1 MADINVAQMTGAV
14 KTAGAAKYVN
24 SSAPSADSLKS
35 GFADMIQEKAQE
47 SLAEG
52 QQPSD
57 SVGSYTKEQD
67 TAAGQEQEEVIS
79 PKDMLEL
86 QEAVSQM
93 LIGELVSQPAEMQS
107 HPDVPLGTEESLISG
122 EMEAVSVN
130 EPTADF
136 AMQESPA
143 KVQMETAQTEESVLQ
158 PELLR
163 TESSAPREEL
173 QMKTPQ
179 PQEKIQARPQPQEE
193 IQARPEKPAFRTE
206 TQMRTE
212 KPQLQAEEQMQL
224 RNPLLQAENNNPE
237 EIAERKAD
245 ISPVRM
251 EAAFGEELQAKA
263 ADSYSG
269 QESAAGK
276 DDSQGSG
283 KEGMLHEAVAAELP
297 KSPGLHE
304 MSEFRSVEQ
313 SSAGTVKTT
322 PETFFKDVGTAIA
335 GRLPSKN
342 GAFMIELEPASLG
355 KLTIKVAYEAGKAA
369 VSIMS
374 ANPKTVE
381 LLSQSA
387 GDIARILEEKTG
399 QETVVYTPE
408 PEQQYQE
415 GQNSREHGRE
425 NQESHEQK
433 KQEQSDSFTQMLRLG
448 LV

>member
-1 MADINVAQMTGAV
+1 MADINVAQMTKAI
-14 KTAGAAKYVN
+14 KTAGAAKLVD

-35 GFADMIQEKAQE
+35 DFAGMIQEKAQK

-52 QQPSD
+52 QKLSD
-57 SVGSYTKEQD
+57 SAGSYTMEQD
-67 TAAGQEQEEVIS
+67 MTVEQKKEETIS
-79 PKDMLEL
+79 PEDMLEL
-86 QEAVSQM
+86 QETVSQM
-93 LIGELVSQPAEMQS
+93 LIGEFVSQSVGMQS
-107 HPDVPLGTEESLISG
+107 HPDVTLGTEESLLLG
-122 EMEAVSVN
+122 ETEEIPVK
-130 EPTADF
+130 ELTADS
-136 AMQESPA
+136 AMQESLA
-143 KVQMETAQTEESVLQ
+143 KVQTEMVHAEESMLQ
-158 PELLR
+158 PEKVLFQ
-163 TESSAPREEL
+163 TESPDLREEL
-173 QMKTPQ
+173 QMLAEKPQ
-179 PQEKIQARPQPQEE
+179 LQEE
-193 IQARPEKPAFRTE
+193 IQAQPEKTAFRAE
-206 TQMRTE
+206 TWMQTE
-212 KPQLQAEEQMQL
+212 KPQLQAEGQMQL
-224 RNPLLQAENNNPE
+224 RNPLLRAANDSSE
-237 EIAERKAD
+237 EITGMKSD
-245 ISPVRM
+245 ISSIRM
-251 EAAFGEELQAKA
+251 EAALGEELQVKA

-269 QESAAGK
+269 QEFSGEN
-276 DDSQGSG
+276 DGQDSE

-304 MSEFRSVEQ
+304 MSEFRSSEQ
-313 SSAGTVKTT
+313 SSTATVRTT

-335 GRLPSKN
+335 GKLPSKN
-342 GAFMIELEPASLG
+342 GAFTIELEPASLG

-408 PEQQYQE
+408 PKQQYQE
-415 GQNSREHGRE
+415 GQNSQEHGRE

>member
-122 EMEAVSVN
+122 EMEAVSAN

-143 KVQMETAQTEESVLQ
+143 KVQMEAAQTEESVLQ

-163 TESSAPREEL
+163 TESSAPREDL
-173 QMKTPQ
+173 QMKT
-179 PQEKIQARPQPQEE
+179 PQPQEE

-212 KPQLQAEEQMQL
+212 KPQLQA
-224 RNPLLQAENNNPE
+224 
-237 EIAERKAD
+237 
-245 ISPVRM
+245 
-251 EAAFGEELQAKA
+251 
-263 ADSYSG
+263 
-269 QESAAGK
+269 
-276 DDSQGSG
+276 
-283 KEGMLHEAVAAELP
+283 
-297 KSPGLHE
+297 
-304 MSEFRSVEQ
+304 
-313 SSAGTVKTT
+313 
-322 PETFFKDVGTAIA
+322 
-335 GRLPSKN
+335 
-342 GAFMIELEPASLG
+342 
-355 KLTIKVAYEAGKAA
+355 
-369 VSIMS
+369 
-374 ANPKTVE
+374 
-381 LLSQSA
+381 
-387 GDIARILEEKTG
+387 
-399 QETVVYTPE
+399 
-408 PEQQYQE
+408 
-415 GQNSREHGRE
+415 
-425 NQESHEQK
+425 
-433 KQEQSDSFTQMLRLG
+433 
-448 LV
+448 

>member
-122 EMEAVSVN
+122 EMEAVSAN

-143 KVQMETAQTEESVLQ
+143 KVQMEAAQTEESVLQ

-163 TESSAPREEL
+163 TESSAPREDL
-173 QMKTPQ
+173 QMKT
-179 PQEKIQARPQPQEE
+179 PQPQEE

-224 RNPLLQAENNNPE
+224 RNPLLQAGNNNPE

-251 EAAFGEELQAKA
+251 EAAFGEELQAKT

-269 QESAAGK
+269 QESAAGE

-342 GAFMIELEPASLG
+342 GAFTIELEPASLG
-355 KLTIKVAYEAGKAA
+355 RLTIKVAYEAGKAA

-433 KQEQSDSFTQMLRLG
+433 KKEQSDSFTQMLRLG